1 MGQKGVGAKVETLS
15 GCGESSLLDFRQLA
29 FLCLRVIAAIQE
41 KRGDWTEFLVGDLTG
56 SRTAPENLLEGVS
69 VSANVCPCHREKIV
83 KPPFLKSEPQ
93 KPKLK

>member
-1 MGQKGVGAKVETLS
+1 MGQKGAGAGHSAVKRCKS
-15 GCGESSLLDFRQLA
+15 RNGESSL
-29 FLCLRVIAAIQE
+29 LCLRVIAAIQE

-69 VSANVCPCHREKIV
+69 VSANVCSCHPEKIV
-83 KPPFLKSEPQ
+83 KPLFLKSEPQ